1 MNNAKKLVALL
12 LLLCLALPLVVACGN
27 TPADTKGEGN
37 GATDAQTGE
46 VEDITK
52 KLEVP
57 EDITFDGHEFTFFV
71 GTNVTTC
78 PHIFEAQDNDNPVD
92 AAIYA
97 RNLRVEEEYD
107 VTIKEMWVQKDNVSG
122 YGAAYSE
129 ISKAID
135 AGDMLYD
142 AAVASTYDCGTLS
155 QNGYIV
161 DLRNYGYVNLS
172 KAWWDQAA
180 NKQLTIYDRT
190 YFTAGDISYIDD
202 NFTYAITF
210 NKELALQYQL
220 EDLYQ
225 IVRDGKWTYD
235 KLIAMSKQVSVQD
248 TVTGYSDGDM
258 YGFLGYNDTTWMSFS
273 SIGATVAAI
282 GEDGALGLT
291 LYSDKNF
298 SLITKWT
305 EFGQSEA
312 FVNWQMDAE
321 AKAAGWKKVYSDQK
335 ALFFGAT
342 IDGIYKLRDTEIN
355 YGFLPWPKYD
365 EEQASYHSGMSPN
378 HISLFCI
385 PKYGVATE
393 KDIERTSIL
402 VEVLAHGS
410 SDVIE
415 GFYEKNLQG
424 KSVRDE
430 ESYETLDIIFADKIF
445 DQGFYYNIGKYRG
458 TMSTK
463 FKTGDTTFASFYA
476 EMEEV
481 AKAELEKI
489 NKLYKG
495 LLDNQ

>member
-1 MNNAKKLVALL
+1 MNKAKKLVALL
-12 LLLCLALPLVVACGN
+12 LLLCLALPLVVACGKDVVE
-27 TPADTKGEGN
+27 TKDPADTSGSSTE
-37 GATDAQTGE
+37 E
-46 VEDITK
+46 VEDISK

-57 EDITFDGHEFTFFV
+57 EDITFDGYEFVFFV

-78 PHIFEAQDNDNPVD
+78 PHIFEPQDNDNPID
-92 AAIYA
+92 AAIHA
-97 RNLRVEEEYD
+97 RNLNVEEEYD
-107 VTIKEMWVQKDNVSG
+107 VTIKEQWVQKDNVSG
-122 YGAAYSE
+122 YGAAYTE
-129 ISKAID
+129 ISKAVD

-161 DLRNYGYVNLS
+161 DLRNCGYVNLS

-180 NKQLTIYDRT
+180 NKQLTIFDRT

-225 IVRDGKWTYD
+225 VVRDGKWTYD
-235 KLIAMSKQVSVQD
+235 KLFSISKQVTSQD
-248 TVTGYSDGDM
+248 TVTGYSEGDM

-273 SIGATVAAI
+273 SIGATVASI
-282 GEDGALGLT
+282 NNEGALALT
-291 LYSDKNF
+291 LNSEKNF
-298 SLITKWT
+298 NLITDWT
-305 EFGQSEA
+305 EFGKSEA
-312 FVNWQMDAE
+312 FVNWQMDAA
-321 AKAAGWKKVYSDQK
+321 AKSAGWKKVYSDQK

-365 EEQASYHSGMSPN
+365 EEQQAYHSGMSPN

-385 PKYGVATE
+385 PKYGEADE
-393 KDIERTSIL
+393 KDIERTSVL

-410 SDVIE
+410 SKVIE
-415 GFYEKNLQG
+415 GFYEKNLKG
-424 KSVRDE
+424 KSVHDE
-430 ESYETLDIIFADKIF
+430 ESYETLDIIFGDKVF

-481 AKAELEKI
+481 AKTELEKI
-489 NKLYKG
+489 NKLYRG